1 MEDMRELLIQINEK
15 LDRLLTLQSAE
26 TKRVGSKFVPT
37 TLNALP
43 EHLKSTALAI
53 ATLGRATAEQ
63 VAGKTGR
70 SRAAESDYLNQLVRQ
85 GFLKKERTG
94 GEVFFQVFSLYT
106 FCPQCGSRVL
116 MTLNKCPMC
125 NRQMS

>member
-1 MEDMRELLIQINEK
+1 MEEIKELLTQINEK
-15 LDRLLTLQSAE
+15 LDRLLRLQSSQ
-26 TKRVGSKFVPT
+26 TNKMGSKFVPT
-37 TLNALP
+37 TLNSLP
-43 EHLKSTALAI
+43 DHLKTTALAI

-85 GFLKKERTG
+85 GFLKKERME

-106 FCPQCGSRVL
+106 FCTQCGARVL
-116 MTLNKCPMC
+116 MTLDKCPMC
-125 NRQMS
+125 NWQMS